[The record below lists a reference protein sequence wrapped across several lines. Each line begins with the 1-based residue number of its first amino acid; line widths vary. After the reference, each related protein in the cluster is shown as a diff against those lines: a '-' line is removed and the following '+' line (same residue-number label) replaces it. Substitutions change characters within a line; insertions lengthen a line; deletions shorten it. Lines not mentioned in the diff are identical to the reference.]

1 MLAAVNTVLDVAYA
15 SVVIWLVASQRIL
28 DPAFATAL
36 NARQWTQAKLPTW

>member
-1 MLAAVNTVLDVAYA
+1 MLAAVNTVLDAYA